1 MELVKNKRA
10 VIVAAGEIK
19 NTDIIGKNALC
30 DDFLIAA
37 DAGFVKCIEAGN
49 KPDLLIGD
57 FDSFDKPDTD
67 SEIIALSPIK
77 DCTDTEFCVNEA
89 FKRGFSEIL
98 IIGGLGGRNDHSF
111 ANLSL
116 LACFKQ
122 RGVNVML
129 IDENHRIYALK
140 DESRTVAN
148 NKQYVSV
155 FAYAGSCTVTL
166 EGFFYPLK
174 NYILS
179 PYQGGFGTSNEIVG
193 ETGKITV
200 SDGLALVMEVSKTF

>member
-1 MELVKNKRA
+1 MELVKKRRA

-19 NTDIIGKNALC
+19 NTDIIRKNVFY

-37 DAGFVKCIEAGN
+37 DAGFIKCIESGN

-67 SEIIALSPIK
+67 TEIIALNPIK

-116 LACFKQ
+116 LAGFKQ
-122 RGVNVML
+122 RGVNIML

-140 DESRTVAN
+140 DEACTVVN
-148 NKQYVSV
+148 ENQYVSV
-155 FAYAGSCTVTL
+155 FAYAGNCTVTL

-179 PYQGGFGTSNEIVG
+179 PYQGGFGTSNELVG
-193 ETGKITV
+193 ETGKIII
-200 SDGLALVMEVSKTF
+200 SDGSALVMEVSKTI

>member
-1 MELVKNKRA
+1 MELVKKNRA

-19 NTDIIGKNALC
+19 NTDIIRKNVFY

-37 DAGFVKCIEAGN
+37 DAGFIKCIEAGN

-57 FDSFDKPDTD
+57 FDSFDRPDTD
-67 SEIIALSPIK
+67 TEIIALSPIK

-89 FKRGFSEIL
+89 FKRGFSKIL

-116 LACFKQ
+116 LAGFKQ
-122 RGVNVML
+122 RDVNITL

-140 DESRTVAN
+140 NETHTVVN
-148 NKQYVSV
+148 EKQYVSV

-179 PYQGGFGTSNEIVG
+179 PYQGGFGTSNELIG
-193 ETGKITV
+193 ETGKIII
-200 SDGLALVMEVSKTF
+200 SDGLALVMEVSKTI